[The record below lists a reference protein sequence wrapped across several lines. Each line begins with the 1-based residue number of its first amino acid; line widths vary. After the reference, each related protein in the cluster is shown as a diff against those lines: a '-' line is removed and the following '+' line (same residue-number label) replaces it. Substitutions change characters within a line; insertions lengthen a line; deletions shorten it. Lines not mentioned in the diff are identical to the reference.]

1 VTTQRS
7 EWLGAIPLGSVEAA
21 ELGTARNMPST
32 AGSRS
37 KGGETNFSSAK
48 AKLMGGQNRF
58 QLSDLAAGEGAGDAV
73 ALFL

>member
-1 VTTQRS
+1 
-7 EWLGAIPLGSVEAA
+7 
-21 ELGTARNMPST
+21 MPST